1 MAHDLVMK
9 AKEKRIITKYS
20 GFCKTELSNEYAI
33 DDEEIEQENEW
44 EKLCNECTTIIKESE
59 MTEED
64 INEIVKQ
71 SKIF

>member
-1 MAHDLVMK
+1 MK
-9 AKEKRIITKYS
+9 
-20 GFCKTELSNEYAI
+20 
-33 DDEEIEQENEW
+33 QENEW

-71 SKIF
+71 SKII